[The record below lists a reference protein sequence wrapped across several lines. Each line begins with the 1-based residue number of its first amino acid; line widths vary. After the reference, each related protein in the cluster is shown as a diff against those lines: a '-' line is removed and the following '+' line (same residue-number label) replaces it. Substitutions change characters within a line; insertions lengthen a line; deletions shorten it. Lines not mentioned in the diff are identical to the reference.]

1 MFTIETNNPNRALIA
16 MSGGVDSSVAAYL
29 MKRAGYDC
37 VGATMRLYENE
48 DVTTL
53 RTGTCCSLEDVEDA
67 RAVAARL
74 GMPYYVFNFKEDFG
88 RQVMDRFVAAY
99 EGGCTPNPCIDC
111 NRYLKF
117 DRMYRRARELGIGY
131 VVTGHYARI
140 QQSETG
146 RWLLLKGPDPQKD
159 QSYVLYA
166 MTQEQ
171 LAHTQFPLGTLRKE
185 EVRAIAEAQGFVNAK
200 KHDSQD
206 ICFVPDGDYAAFI
219 RRRTGRTYPEGN
231 FVDPE
236 GHILGRHKGIIHY
249 TIGQRRG
256 LGVSGGRPLYVKEI
270 QPEDNTVV
278 LADDCSLYE
287 RTAIATDFNWI
298 ALEAPASPIRV
309 QARARYHQPEQ
320 DATATV
326 LPDGRVQVTFDH
338 PQRALTKGQAIV
350 LYQGDVV
357 VGGGTI
363 AVSYTHLTLPTI
375 A

>member
-1 MFTIETNNPNRALIA
+1 MEEKMEHRALIA

-29 MKRAGYDC
+29 MKQAGFAC

-48 DVTTL
+48 DMATPQA
-53 RTGTCCSLEDVEDA
+53 GTCCPLGGVEDA
-67 RAVAARL
+67 RAVAAKL
-74 GMPYYVFNFKEDFG
+74 GMPYYVFNFREDFG

-99 EGGCTPNPCIDC
+99 ETGCTPNPCIDC
-111 NRYLKF
+111 NRFLKF
-117 DRMYRRARELGIGY
+117 DRMYRRAQELGIGY

-171 LAHTQFPLGTLRKE
+171 LAHTQFPLGALRKE
-185 EVRAIAEAQGFVNAK
+185 EVRAIAAAQGFINAK

-219 RRRTGRTYPEGN
+219 RRRTGRTYPEGD
-231 FVDPE
+231 FVDTT
-236 GHILGRHKGIIHY
+236 GRILGRHRGIIHY

-270 QPEDNTVV
+270 RPADNTVV
-278 LADDCSLYE
+278 LAEEHQLYAP
-287 RTAIATDFNWI
+287 TAIARDFNWI
-298 ALEAPASPIRV
+298 AWEAPAAPIRV
-309 QARARYHQPEQ
+309 QARAR
-320 DATATV
+320 
-326 LPDGRVQVTFDH
+326 
-338 PQRALTKGQAIV
+338 
-350 LYQGDVV
+350 
-357 VGGGTI
+357 
-363 AVSYTHLTLPTI
+363 
-375 A
+375 

>member
-1 MFTIETNNPNRALIA
+1 MEEKMQHRALIA

-29 MKRAGYDC
+29 MKQAGFAC

-48 DVTTL
+48 DMSAPQA
-53 RTGTCCSLEDVEDA
+53 GTCCSLEDVEDA
-67 RAVAARL
+67 RAVAAKL

-99 EGGCTPNPCIDC
+99 ETGCTPNPCIDC
-111 NRYLKF
+111 NRFLKF
-117 DRMYRRARELGIGY
+117 DQMYRRAQELGIGY

-171 LAHTQFPLGTLRKE
+171 LAHTQFPLGALRKE
-185 EVRAIAEAQGFVNAK
+185 EVRAIAAAQGFINAK

-219 RRRTGRTYPEGN
+219 RRRTGRTYPEGD
-231 FVDPE
+231 FVDTT
-236 GHILGRHKGIIHY
+236 GRILGRHRGIIHY

-270 QPEDNTVV
+270 RPADNTVV
-278 LADDCSLYE
+278 LADEHQLYAL
-287 RTAIATDFNWI
+287 TAIARDFNWI
-298 ALEAPASPIRV
+298 AWEAPAAPIRV

-320 DATATV
+320 DATAFV
-326 LPDGRVQVTFDH
+326 LPDGRVQVTFDR

-350 LYQGDVV
+350 LYQADVV
-357 VGGGTI
+357 IGGGTI
-363 AVSYTHLTLPTI
+363 EEIQET
-375 A
+375 

>member
-1 MFTIETNNPNRALIA
+1 MEEKMQHRALIA

-29 MKRAGYDC
+29 MKQAGFAC

-48 DVTTL
+48 DMSAPQA
-53 RTGTCCSLEDVEDA
+53 GTCCSLEDVEDA
-67 RAVAARL
+67 RAVAAKL

-99 EGGCTPNPCIDC
+99 ETGCTPNPCIDC
-111 NRYLKF
+111 NRFLKF
-117 DRMYRRARELGIGY
+117 DRMYRRAQELGIGY

-171 LAHTQFPLGTLRKE
+171 LAHTQFPLGALRKE
-185 EVRAIAEAQGFVNAK
+185 EVRAIAAAQGFINAK

-219 RRRTGRTYPEGN
+219 RRRTGRTYPEGD
-231 FVDPE
+231 FVDTT
-236 GHILGRHKGIIHY
+236 GRILGRHRGIIHY

-270 QPEDNTVV
+270 RPADNTVV
-278 LADDCSLYE
+278 LAEEHQLYAP
-287 RTAIATDFNWI
+287 TAIARDFNWI
-298 ALEAPASPIRV
+298 AWEAPAAPIRV

-320 DATATV
+320 DATAFV
-326 LPDGRVQVTFDH
+326 LPDGRVQVTFDR

-350 LYQGDVV
+350 LYQADVV
-357 VGGGTI
+357 IGGGTI
-363 AVSYTHLTLPTI
+363 EEIQET
-375 A
+375 

>member
-1 MFTIETNNPNRALIA
+1 MEEKMEHRALIA

-29 MKRAGYDC
+29 MKQAGFAC

-48 DVTTL
+48 DMSAPQA
-53 RTGTCCSLEDVEDA
+53 GTCCSLEDVEDA
-67 RAVAARL
+67 RAVAAKL

-99 EGGCTPNPCIDC
+99 ETGCTPNPCIDC
-111 NRYLKF
+111 NRFLKF
-117 DRMYRRARELGIGY
+117 DRMYRRAQELGIGY

-171 LAHTQFPLGTLRKE
+171 LAHTQFPLGALRKE
-185 EVRAIAEAQGFVNAK
+185 EVRAIAAAQGFINAK

-219 RRRTGRTYPEGN
+219 RRRTGRTYPEGD
-231 FVDPE
+231 FVDTT
-236 GHILGRHKGIIHY
+236 GRILGRHRGIIHY

-270 QPEDNTVV
+270 RPADNTVV
-278 LADDCSLYE
+278 LADEHQLYAL
-287 RTAIATDFNWI
+287 TAIARDFNWI
-298 ALEAPASPIRV
+298 AWEAPAAPIRV

-320 DATATV
+320 DATAFV
-326 LPDGRVQVTFDH
+326 LPDGRVQVTFDR

-350 LYQGDVV
+350 LYQADVV
-357 VGGGTI
+357 IGGGTI
-363 AVSYTHLTLPTI
+363 EEIQET
-375 A
+375 

>member
-1 MFTIETNNPNRALIA
+1 
-16 MSGGVDSSVAAYL
+16 
-29 MKRAGYDC
+29 
-37 VGATMRLYENE
+37 
-48 DVTTL
+48 
-53 RTGTCCSLEDVEDA
+53 
-67 RAVAARL
+67 
-74 GMPYYVFNFKEDFG
+74 
-88 RQVMDRFVAAY
+88 
-99 EGGCTPNPCIDC
+99 
-111 NRYLKF
+111 
-117 DRMYRRARELGIGY
+117 
-131 VVTGHYARI
+131 
-140 QQSETG
+140 
-146 RWLLLKGPDPQKD
+146 
-159 QSYVLYA
+159 

-171 LAHTQFPLGTLRKE
+171 LAHTHSPWGPFARRKSGPLPRP
-185 EVRAIAEAQGFVNAK
+185 RALSTPK

-219 RRRTGRTYPEGN
+219 RRRTGKTYPEGN

-270 QPEDNTVV
+270 RPEDNTVV

-338 PQRALTKGQAIV
+338 PPTGPHQGTGHCAIS
-350 LYQGDVV
+350 
-357 VGGGTI
+357 GGTWLWE
-363 AVSYTHLTLPTI
+363 AEPL
-375 A
+375 

>member
-1 MFTIETNNPNRALIA
+1 MEEKMQHRALIA
-16 MSGGVDSSVAAYL
+16 MSGGVDSSVAGYL
-29 MKRAGYDC
+29 MKQAGFAC

-48 DVTTL
+48 DMSAPQA
-53 RTGTCCSLEDVEDA
+53 GTCCSLEDVEDA
-67 RAVAARL
+67 RAVAAKL

-99 EGGCTPNPCIDC
+99 ETGCTPNPCIDC
-111 NRYLKF
+111 NRFLKF
-117 DRMYRRARELGIGY
+117 DRMYRRAQELGIGY

-171 LAHTQFPLGTLRKE
+171 LAHTQFPLGALRKE
-185 EVRAIAEAQGFVNAK
+185 EVRAIAAAQGFINAK

-219 RRRTGRTYPEGN
+219 RRRTGRTYPEGD
-231 FVDPE
+231 FVDTT
-236 GHILGRHKGIIHY
+236 GRILGRHRGIIHY

-270 QPEDNTVV
+270 RPADNTVV
-278 LADDCSLYE
+278 LADEHQLYAL
-287 RTAIATDFNWI
+287 TAIARDFNWI
-298 ALEAPASPIRV
+298 AWEAPAAPIRV

-320 DATATV
+320 DATAFV
-326 LPDGRVQVTFDH
+326 LPDGRVQVTFDR

-350 LYQGDVV
+350 LYQADVV
-357 VGGGTI
+357 IGGGTI
-363 AVSYTHLTLPTI
+363 EEIQET
-375 A
+375 

>member
-1 MFTIETNNPNRALIA
+1 

-29 MKRAGYDC
+29 AQREGYECIGCTMKLYTNTDAGISE
-37 VGATMRLYENE
+37 RH
-48 DVTTL
+48 
-53 RTGTCCSLEDVEDA
+53 TCCSLDDVEDA
-67 RAVAARL
+67 RAVAYRL
-74 GMPYYVFNFKEDFG
+74 GMRYCVFNFSEGF
-88 RQVMDRFVAAY
+88 REQVMLPFCEAY
-99 EGGCTPNPCIDC
+99 RRARTPNPCIEC
-111 NRYLKF
+111 NRRMKF
-117 DRMYRRARELGIGY
+117 DALFRRAEELGCEKI
-131 VVTGHYARI
+131 VTGHYARI
-140 QQSETG
+140 ARAGERYILQKALDET
-146 RWLLLKGPDPQKD
+146 KD

-219 RRRTGRTYPEGN
+219 RRRTGKTYPEGN

-270 QPEDNTVV
+270 RPEDNTVV

-363 AVSYTHLTLPTI
+363 VKI
-375 A
+375 CKN

>member
-140 QQSETG
+140 QHENCTG
-146 RWLLLKGPDPQKD
+146 YFGCGNRSPVWRRHQAAGACWPYGRNYYGLLHSRCNCG
-159 QSYVLYA
+159 
-166 MTQEQ
+166 
-171 LAHTQFPLGTLRKE
+171 
-185 EVRAIAEAQGFVNAK
+185 
-200 KHDSQD
+200 
-206 ICFVPDGDYAAFI
+206 
-219 RRRTGRTYPEGN
+219 
-231 FVDPE
+231 
-236 GHILGRHKGIIHY
+236 
-249 TIGQRRG
+249 
-256 LGVSGGRPLYVKEI
+256 GV
-270 QPEDNTVV
+270 
-278 LADDCSLYE
+278 
-287 RTAIATDFNWI
+287 
-298 ALEAPASPIRV
+298 
-309 QARARYHQPEQ
+309 
-320 DATATV
+320 
-326 LPDGRVQVTFDH
+326 
-338 PQRALTKGQAIV
+338 
-350 LYQGDVV
+350 
-357 VGGGTI
+357 
-363 AVSYTHLTLPTI
+363 
-375 A
+375 

>member
-1 MFTIETNNPNRALIA
+1 MESDNMKKALIA

-29 MKRAGYDC
+29 MKEHGYDC
-37 VGATMRLYENE
+37 IGVTMKLFQNE
-48 DVTTL
+48 DAGVS
-53 RTGTCCSLEDVEDA
+53 RKKSCCSLDDVEDA
-67 RAVAARL
+67 RSVAHNL
-74 GMPYYVFNFKEDFG
+74 GIPYYVFNFTADFKK
-88 RQVMDRFVAAY
+88 QVMDRFVAAY
-99 EGGCTPNPCIDC
+99 ENGATPNPCIDC

-270 QPEDNTVV
+270 RPEDNTVV
-278 LADDCSLYE
+278 LADDCGLYE

-298 ALEAPASPIRV
+298 ALEAPVSPIRV

-320 DATATV
+320 AATATV

-357 VGGGTI
+357 LGGGTI
-363 AVSYTHLTLPTI
+363 QEIQTMDTSAAQGLPL
-375 A
+375 

>member
-1 MFTIETNNPNRALIA
+1 MEEKMQHRALIA

-29 MKRAGYDC
+29 MKQAGFAC

-48 DVTTL
+48 DMSAPQA
-53 RTGTCCSLEDVEDA
+53 GTCCSLEDVEDA
-67 RAVAARL
+67 RAVAAKL

-99 EGGCTPNPCIDC
+99 ETGCTPNPCIDC
-111 NRYLKF
+111 NRFLKF
-117 DRMYRRARELGIGY
+117 DRMYRRAQELGIGY

-171 LAHTQFPLGTLRKE
+171 LAHTQFPLGALRKE
-185 EVRAIAEAQGFVNAK
+185 EVRAIAAAQGFINAK

-219 RRRTGRTYPEGN
+219 RRRTGRTYPEGD
-231 FVDPE
+231 FVDTT
-236 GHILGRHKGIIHY
+236 GRILGRHRGIIHY

-270 QPEDNTVV
+270 RPADNTVV
-278 LADDCSLYE
+278 LADEHQLYAL
-287 RTAIATDFNWI
+287 TAIARDFNWI
-298 ALEAPASPIRV
+298 AWEAPAAPIRV

-320 DATATV
+320 DATAFV
-326 LPDGRVQVTFDH
+326 LPDGRVQVTFDR

-350 LYQGDVV
+350 LYQADVV
-357 VGGGTI
+357 IGGGTI
-363 AVSYTHLTLPTI
+363 EEIQET
-375 A
+375 